1 MKKYSL
7 FFIFI
12 IFCLALSACGA
23 SDPEDLFGAGAPQ
36 SPEPEQADTAAP
48 PSEMEQENTAAP
60 PIAVEEGYYQYGN
73 MQIDLPSGN
82 YILYEG
88 SVLFN
93 RISDGQRLLYT
104 YDMDTGEVS
113 LVCKDATCSHRRAD
127 CPSNRVW
134 GNLEQYDG
142 RFYAEIEDHSGGIG
156 AGLVRRVAE
165 WKNGRFEQI
174 IDGSVEAFWHANGN
188 LYVETADQSL
198 LVYENGSD
206 TPRTLLDEY
215 AERKNVVF
223 GQYLY
228 SSYGQ
233 GICRVDLLAETP
245 QVEVLVEDA
254 STAMVDG
261 EYIYYPNMQ
270 DILYRC
276 DLDGGN
282 QIPLTNRPIYP
293 GAINFDDDYVYFR
306 YQNVGAPYGEEAGDL
321 YRFGKDDPSQ
331 IEKIAEFPEAIH
343 RIFTVPGHNLL
354 FIEMYGQELDEH
366 GNTMEG
372 SVYTVEA
379 DGSGA
384 IHLDIP
390 ES

>member
-7 FFIFI
+7 ILIFI
-12 IFCLALSACGA
+12 VFCLALSACDA
-23 SDPEDLFGAGAPQ
+23 SDPENLFGAGIVQ
-36 SPEPEQADTAAP
+36 SPET
-48 PSEMEQENTAAP
+48 EQEEITAPLPETEQEEISTP
-60 PIAVEEGYYQYGN
+60 PVAAEEGYYQYGN

-88 SVLFN
+88 SVLFT
-93 RISDGQRLLYT
+93 RFSDGRSLLYT
-104 YDMDTGEVS
+104 YDMDTEEVS

-127 CPSNRVW
+127 CPSNQVW
-134 GNLEQYDG
+134 GNLEQYGG
-142 RFYAEIEDHSGGIG
+142 RLYAEIRDRSGGIG
-156 AGLVRRVAE
+156 AGLVRQVAE

-174 IDGSVEAFWHANGN
+174 IDGSAAAFWHVNGN

-233 GICRVDLLAETP
+233 GICRVDLLAADP

-254 STAMVDG
+254 FTAMVDG
-261 EYIYYPNMQ
+261 EYIYYPNLE

-282 QIPLTNRPIYP
+282 QIPLTDRPIYP
-293 GAINFDDDYVYFR
+293 GAINFDDDYFYFR
-306 YQNVGAPYGEEAGDL
+306 YQNVEDPYGEEAGDL
-321 YRFGKDDPSQ
+321 YRFDKDDPSQ
-331 IEKIAEFPEAIH
+331 IEKIAELPEAIH
-343 RIFTVPGHNLL
+343 RIFTVPGHDLL
-354 FIEMYGQELDEH
+354 FIEMYGQETDEH
-366 GNTMEG
+366 GNTLEG
-372 SVYTVEA
+372 AVYTVSS
-379 DGSGA
+379 DGSGVTR
-384 IHLDIP
+384 LDIP
-390 ES
+390 EL